1 MKRIGIMLAVGVV
14 FLVLAS
20 WVKLGRNDPAAEGQE
35 AYRRGDYG
43 RALEKFRQAA
53 QDSPDPARAA
63 HNQAA
68 ALARLRRY
76 AEAQKY
82 YQCEKE
88 ATGDLRSARAS
99 YDQANCE
106 LRQAYKKTP
115 DGKDQLDPKLLA
127 QAVEHYRNCLKK
139 ESTGDK
145 NLFANARH
153 NLEIARALLAEA
165 GPPEDA
171 ADADKKQ
178 PDPAGTA
185 QARNEP
191 QKEGADKNAPKE
203 DLCPT

>member
-1 MKRIGIMLAVGVV
+1 MKRIVLMLAIGAV
-14 FLVLAS
+14 FLALAS
-20 WVKLGRNDPAAEGQE
+20 WVKLGRDNPAVEGQE
-35 AYRRGDYG
+35 AFRQGDYG

-68 ALARLRRY
+68 ALARLRRFT
-76 AEAQKY
+76 EAQKY

-88 ATGDLRSARAS
+88 ASGDPRSARAS

-115 DGKDQLDPKLLA
+115 DGKGQLDPKLLA
-127 QAVEHYRNCLKK
+127 QAVEHYQNCLEK
-139 ESTGDK
+139 ESAGNK
-145 NLFANARH
+145 SLFANARH

-171 ADADKKQ
+171 ADTAKKEQ
-178 PDPAGTA
+178 DPAGTA
-185 QARNEP
+185 QARKDA